1 MANGNS
7 GDGDNPTPNKL
18 AQARQEKIVT
28 EERLQSLKDEKAI
41 KKEIYE
47 AEIEASE
54 ARVALHKE
62 AGTLTK
68 KILDDHKET
77 VKSMNEALAAGERAK
92 QNAKD
97 LVEQITGIS
106 DKWRS
111 GVLGSILDSTEGM
124 EQFAEGLKES
134 LSFSNILGS
143 TMQKVAQSTGLAVK
157 MFDSAQ
163 AALAGLTGAGRKYND
178 QIMDVAWANR
188 DVGVGITAA
197 GEAFANLAGNMTA
210 FTTLGKET
218 QNELAGIVGGLERFG
233 ISGAESAAT
242 MDDLVKGFGMTASA
256 AGEVQQDLAKMAI
269 GLGIP
274 PSQMSQSFKEAMPK
288 LSAWGKESIKVFGKM
303 ATASKKLGVE
313 MGVML
318 DLAGQF
324 DTFEGA
330 ASAVGQL
337 NALLGGDLLNA
348 YTMLNAS
355 EEERIELMLQAIDV
369 SGKSWNEMDRFE
381 RKVIANAVG
390 IQNMNDAN
398 NMFMGG
404 LDAYRQAQVDISNL
418 SMSTEELAERQK
430 AALDVGK
437 KWQYV
442 MESFAIAVAPIVQGL
457 HDLSD
462 WFLKLDQGT
471 KDFWMKIIMVT
482 GGLFILGKVIG
493 GVLTLLAAFG
503 AVSLPVVGAGL
514 GLLTAKLGV
523 LAALGKPIFIGLAL
537 VAAGLALIGLSVGI
551 IGFAFAYMF
560 DSIAGAEK
568 SIGTVADG
576 LSKIVGAAGSVTIMG
591 VYRME
596 KVVDQAQRYVDI
608 QARYKKPDDD
618 ALLQVLKETSA
629 LRGAPATGGNSPII
643 LNIDGQEIGRILLPY
658 INKARKKD
666 KAGQQVTIK

>member
-7 GDGDNPTPNKL
+7 GDGDNPNPNKL
-18 AQARQEKIVT
+18 AQARQQKKIT
-28 EERLQSLKDEKAI
+28 EDRVQTLKDEKAI

-54 ARVALHKE
+54 ALVAFHKE
-62 AGTLTK
+62 NRSLTEE
-68 KILDDHKET
+68 ILAKHKNI
-77 VKSMNEALAAGERAK
+77 VKTKNEAIAAGERAK

-97 LVEQITGIS
+97 LVEQVTGIS

-111 GVLGSILDSTEGM
+111 GVLGSILESTESM
-124 EQFAEGLKES
+124 EEFAEGLKES

-157 MFDSAQ
+157 MFDTAQ

-188 DVGVGITAA
+188 DIGVGITEA

-233 ISGAESAAT
+233 ISGAESAAI

-303 ATASKKLGVE
+303 AAASKKLGVE

-318 DLAGQF
+318 DIAGQF

-330 ASAVGQL
+330 ASAAGQL

-355 EEERIELMLQAIDV
+355 EEERIELMLQAIDA

-404 LDAYRQAQVDISNL
+404 LDAYRQAQVEISDL
-418 SMSTEELAERQK
+418 SMSVEELEARQK
-430 AALDVGK
+430 AAIDVGK
-437 KWQYV
+437 KWQLV
-442 MESFAIAVAPIVQGL
+442 MESFAIAVTPIVEGL
-457 HDLSD
+457 QDLAN

-471 KDFWMKIIMVT
+471 KDFWAKVVMVM

-493 GVLTLLAAFG
+493 GVVTMLTALG
-503 AVSLPVVGAGL
+503 AVSGPVLGAGL
-514 GLLTAKLGV
+514 GILTAKLGV

-537 VAAGLALIGLSVGI
+537 VAGGLALIGTAIGI

-629 LRGAPATGGNSPII
+629 LKGAPATGGNSPII
-643 LNIDGQEIGRILLPY
+643 LNIDGQEIGRILLPH

-666 KAGQQVTIK
+666 NAGNQVKIK